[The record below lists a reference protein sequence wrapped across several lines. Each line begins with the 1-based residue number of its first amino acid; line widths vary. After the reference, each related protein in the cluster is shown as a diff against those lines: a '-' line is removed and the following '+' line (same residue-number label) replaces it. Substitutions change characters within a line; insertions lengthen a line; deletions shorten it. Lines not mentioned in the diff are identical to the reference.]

1 MEVIRTQLPSTL
13 IDVSKH
19 EVKQTN
25 QLHKHTAMRKDM
37 ITNEQIK
44 DETGFYAKWEK
55 KKKKIMW
62 SRYLCIYF
70 SASLAFFD
78 PWTIILNLFAPFYTR
93 LVVH

>member
-37 ITNEQIK
+37 ITNEQVK

-55 KKKKIMW
+55 KKKKKKKVVSLFI
-62 SRYLCIYF
+62 YLF
-70 SASLAFFD
+70 
-78 PWTIILNLFAPFYTR
+78 ILF
-93 LVVH
+93 